1 MECGVFNVR
10 HRESGKVHAVPLM
23 LLGYSRGL
31 LLPSVHLLSMYCH
44 SSECMYYSHA
54 FPINPPP
61 PPPSPSFHHHR
72 ELILL
77 LSGGHDELVELLLAH
92 GADIEH
98 RDKKG
103 CTPLILAASAGHAV
117 TVAILLD
124 HNADIEAQS
133 DRTKDTALSLACS
146 GGRQEVGVG
155 GQRV

>member
-1 MECGVFNVR
+1 M
-10 HRESGKVHAVPLM
+10 
-23 LLGYSRGL
+23 
-31 LLPSVHLLSMYCH
+31 
-44 SSECMYYSHA
+44 
-54 FPINPPP
+54 
-61 PPPSPSFHHHR
+61 
-72 ELILL
+72 
-77 LSGGHDELVELLLAH
+77 ELLLAH

-146 GGRQEVGVG
+146 GGRQEVGDGDCLSVSLVRYTHALAG
-155 GQRV
+155 M

>member
-1 MECGVFNVR
+1 ME
-10 HRESGKVHAVPLM
+10 EWLTQ
-23 LLGYSRGL
+23 
-31 LLPSVHLLSMYCH
+31 HL
-44 SSECMYYSHA
+44 
-54 FPINPPP
+54 
-61 PPPSPSFHHHR
+61 PPPSP
-72 ELILL
+72 
-77 LSGGHDELVELLLAH
+77 SGGHDELVELLLAH

-146 GGRQEVGVG
+146 GGRQEVGDGDGLFVAL
-155 GQRV
+155 VDTYMHLCVPPLILL